1 MHGIE
6 ILHGIFR
13 VLEEQEFLD
22 NPGYDLGGVV
32 CALNDA
38 QGRVAEYMRQCDSGF
53 WEYQSDVVLAAGV
66 VGYTLPWFVQ
76 SLRSIITES
85 GVQIWDQK
93 GLRTGYGMRFAH
105 DRLVFDTALAQAETW
120 TLRYVRQ
127 PWPAR
132 YGTLST
138 QGAGTSATVI
148 QLPVPSYSEKRVIDY
163 LGYEGTSGVPGMGFG
178 ILEETSV
185 ARQALITAYAPA
197 TWLLTVDTALSPV
210 AASGDRFLIMENW
223 PELWAALLV
232 YETALALPDGPAIV
246 GARYA
251 GAYEAAM
258 RAGRDRNSGVIRQV
272 QCDPEN

>member
-22 NPGYDLGGVV
+22 NPAYDLGGVV

-53 WEYQSDVVLAAGV
+53 WEYQSDVALAAGV
-66 VGYTLPWFVQ
+66 VGYELPWFVQ
-76 SLRSIITES
+76 SLRSIVTES
-85 GVQIWDQK
+85 GLQIWDQK

-105 DRLVFDTALAQAETW
+105 DRLWFDSALTKAETW

-127 PWPAR
+127 AWPAR
-132 YGTLST
+132 YGRLGV
-138 QGAGTSATVI
+138 QGLGTGASIV
-148 QLPVPSYSEKRVIDY
+148 QLPPPNHSEKRVIEY
-163 LGYEGTSGVPGMGFG
+163 SGYEGSSGVPGMGFG
-178 ILEETSV
+178 ILEETSG

-197 TWLLTVDTALSPV
+197 TWLLTVDTAMSPV
-210 AASGDRFLIMENW
+210 ATSGDRFLIMENW
-223 PELWAALLV
+223 PEIWATLLV

-246 GARYA
+246 GGRYA
-251 GAYEAAM
+251 GAYDAAM
-258 RAGRDRNSGVIRQV
+258 RSGRERNSGVTRQV
-272 QCDPEN
+272 QCDREN